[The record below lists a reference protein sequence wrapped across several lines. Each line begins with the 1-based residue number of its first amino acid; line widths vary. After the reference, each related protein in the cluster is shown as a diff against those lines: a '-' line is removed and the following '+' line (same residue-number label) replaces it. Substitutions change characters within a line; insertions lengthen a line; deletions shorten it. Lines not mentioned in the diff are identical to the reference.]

1 MLVYKQCH
9 GKVRDALIH
18 SLFPYS
24 LLLSTAAA
32 DLSTLHC
39 LGENEREGKR
49 KHTGHYQGDKSRESA
64 SVGATVDSNWVSN
77 LFLTRYNYGAE
88 CSVDAAAV
96 AASGGTGGD
105 GGELVRAELSSSI
118 ACSLIEPVYSVAAL

>member
-1 MLVYKQCH
+1 M
-9 GKVRDALIH
+9 R
-18 SLFPYS
+18 
-24 LLLSTAAA
+24 
-32 DLSTLHC
+32 
-39 LGENEREGKR
+39 ERER
-49 KHTGHYQGDKSRESA
+49 ESTQGITRATRTEKERESA

-105 GGELVRAELSSSI
+105 GSELVRAELSSSI